1 MKMVLQMCATDLA
14 VVGPKVLTIMKDSA
28 IGAYGA
34 IGLVL
39 LLLNYESIHFSQK

>member
-39 LLLNYESIHFSQK
+39 LLLLYESSHFSQK

>member
-1 MKMVLQMCATDLA
+1 
-14 VVGPKVLTIMKDSA
+14 MKDSA

-39 LLLNYESIHFSQK
+39 LFLLKFMSLVTIVKSESYLQTTMHFHFLLVL